1 MSTHVDSNRGVQA
14 ARQLHL
20 NLAAP
25 LTERTLETIQCKISM
40 EMITMI
46 AMQARN
52 VIPCSPTPALTASDR
67 ASGANVHKAGSRGDR
82 IGTEERLPSPPTTP
96 SSSLS
101 SVPPL
106 VSFIQSLVERSRVQA
121 GTLIC
126 TLVYLRRLRSRLPK
140 EARGKKYLN
149 DASPKNKY
157 WARYS
162 NVFTVAEVNLM
173 EKQLLFLLDFDLRI
187 DNHDLNEAAAV
198 LFGGSIAGDVPLTP
212 TTPPAS
218 TAQLKVDESVSAL
231 PAGPPLDSSTACR
244 AGYKPADGY
253 PNYQPYKQPSSDKI
267 YPPTLGLGG
276 SEAQKQPKRHAS
288 SSYVQD
294 PVTPSSVNASM
305 GRHTS
310 GLSSALAKTP
320 ASLLRNNPGEDRNT
334 LNPSP
339 KKRAVSRG
347 YHSNV
352 PQPSPVYHCSGM
364 LSAAT
369 TVQMPSTATAGSD
382 CFLQPLD
389 QPSLKHASSRYQQQ
403 RYDPRAAQKRQSTC
417 PMPRA
422 SISIPSLR
430 PERSL
435 AASPSGYTGSSTHG
449 SSARAQKSR
458 HILRHQS
465 TLPDM
470 AKVSSLHDPASE
482 SGALSQS
489 LSSMM
494 KAHLEASALPAPPPP
509 ARLASGSYRSECS
522 PGTTLAYDYS
532 PASFGRTRVG
542 SRQPSESRSGLDT
555 LPVSAMP
562 MAADSNKLPPVIDSS
577 SNHDAD
583 KTLTYSHGYL
593 ASRSATADP
602 AASGGSAGNGGWQLK
617 SKLLHPLSSW
627 FRSSRHHSAADN
639 SASPSAELASA
650 PKYVLA
656 GGGSAQQH

>member
-1 MSTHVDSNRGVQA
+1 M
-14 ARQLHL
+14 
-20 NLAAP
+20 
-25 LTERTLETIQCKISM
+25 
-40 EMITMI
+40 
-46 AMQARN
+46 
-52 VIPCSPTPALTASDR
+52 
-67 ASGANVHKAGSRGDR
+67 
-82 IGTEERLPSPPTTP
+82 PP
-96 SSSLS
+96 
-101 SVPPL
+101 
-106 VSFIQSLVERSRVQA
+106 
-121 GTLIC
+121 
-126 TLVYLRRLRSRLPK
+126 
-140 EARGKKYLN
+140 
-149 DASPKNKY
+149 
-157 WARYS
+157 
-162 NVFTVAEVNLM
+162 
-173 EKQLLFLLDFDLRI
+173 
-187 DNHDLNEAAAV
+187 
-198 LFGGSIAGDVPLTP
+198 
-212 TTPPAS
+212 
-218 TAQLKVDESVSAL
+218 
-231 PAGPPLDSSTACR
+231 
-244 AGYKPADGY
+244 
-253 PNYQPYKQPSSDKI
+253 
-267 YPPTLGLGG
+267 
-276 SEAQKQPKRHAS
+276 
-288 SSYVQD
+288 D
-294 PVTPSSVNASM
+294 PVTPRSANTSM

-310 GLSSALAKTP
+310 GLNSALAKTP
-320 ASLLRNNPGEDRNT
+320 ASLLRHNPGEDKNT

-369 TVQMPSTATAGSD
+369 TVQMPSSTTASSD

-389 QPSLKHASSRYQQQ
+389 QTSLKHASLRYQQQ
-403 RYDPRAAQKRQSTC
+403 RYDPRASQKRQSTC

-435 AASPSGYTGSSTHG
+435 GASPSSHADNSSTHS
-449 SSARAQKSR
+449 SSACAQKSR

-470 AKVSSLHDPASE
+470 AKISSLHDPASE
-482 SGALSQS
+482 SGTLSQS

-542 SRQPSESRSGLDT
+542 SRNPSETCSGLDT
-555 LPVSAMP
+555 LPVSVMS
-562 MAADSNKLPPVIDSS
+562 MAADSNKLPPVTDTSN
-577 SNHDAD
+577 NHDAD

-593 ASRSATADP
+593 ASRPTTADP
-602 AASGGSAGNGGWQLK
+602 AASGGSASNGGWQLK

-627 FRSSRHHSAADN
+627 FRSSRHHTSAHD

-656 GGGSAQQH
+656 GGSAQQH